1 VRFPAY
7 GNALWDRRLSGETP
21 RVVALLVGN
30 FWRRPK
36 WLPAEI
42 PRVAVKTDPWP
53 APTAQRYDWRPV
65 TACTVLALDVRDPDE
80 VAAGPD
86 DWDAWL
92 WLLADVQR
100 FARDVLLFT
109 PRETFVDPADDF
121 AAERDLE
128 TYAWCA
134 RTYRDGTVQWP
145 PWWPYGAQVYA
156 RRMAA

>member
-30 FWRRPK
+30 FWKRPK

-42 PRVAVKTDPWP
+42 PRLAVKTAPWHDLRTP
-53 APTAQRYDWRPV
+53 RNDWRVV

-80 VAAGPD
+80 VTAGPD
-86 DWDAWL
+86 GWDSWL

-109 PRETFVDPADDF
+109 PRETFVDPADNF

-134 RTYRDGTVQWP
+134 RTHRDGAVQWP
-145 PWWPYGAQVYA
+145 PWWPYGAQVHA